1 MPEVNRRCRFAR
13 MTSVALA
20 QGLREAGH
28 YIESVER
35 SEDWY
40 YNFPM
45 AHYRRPLAAAA
56 ALNTAIF
63 VVEAVAGF
71 KADSL
76 SLVMDSV
83 HNLSDEMALVFL
95 YLAFVLPH
103 GISRHLLRSANVFNS
118 VGLLL
123 VSGLLLWQ
131 AVERILNPAPVVGS
145 IAVVVGLLAAAAN
158 WGVARLLLAPSRN
171 NAAIRLAYI
180 HNIGD
185 VYVSL
190 APVTAGLLVS
200 LTGYS
205 IFDPLIAAGIAVW
218 IIASTVR
225 EVFASSEELIW
236 PEKIVC
242 GHSDND
248 GAAIGAASSQPSRAS
263 STPGPMPTT
272 GWTSG

>member
-1 MPEVNRRCRFAR
+1 
-13 MTSVALA
+13 
-20 QGLREAGH
+20 
-28 YIESVER
+28 
-35 SEDWY
+35 
-40 YNFPM
+40 M
-45 AHYRRPLAAAA
+45 AHYRKPLAAAA

-76 SLVMDSV
+76 SLIMDSV

-118 VGLLL
+118 VGLL
-123 VSGLLLWQ
+123 SALLLWQ
-131 AVERILNPAPVVGS
+131 AAERILHPAPVVGS
-145 IAVVVGLLAAAAN
+145 VAVVVGLLAAAAN

-171 NAAIRLAYI
+171 NAAIPLAYI

-190 APVTAGLLVS
+190 APVAAGLLVS

-205 IFDPLIAAGIAVW
+205 IFDPLIAAGIATW
-218 IIASTVR
+218 IIVSTVR

-242 GHSDND
+242 GHSDHEE
-248 GAAIGAASSQPSRAS
+248 AAIA
-263 STPGPMPTT
+263 
-272 GWTSG
+272 TSPRR